1 MDHRLI
7 RSNARYLLK
16 GKLLSLW
23 MPFIVVE
30 LITLPFALLIYYI
43 TENGST
49 LELILSTITSLLLM
63 PLTVGVYEYYLD
75 VVRGKD
81 ASLKSLFGYFSRFG
95 TILISMILVA
105 LLAGLGFMALIIP
118 YIIIILMYSQ
128 IFYVIVDK
136 PDYGPFKCLKESRE
150 LMKGYKFDYVIFN
163 LKFVGWILLTI
174 LTCGLAGIYVIP
186 YMTLAQT
193 KYYDNLVELKK
204 N

>member
-7 RSNARYLLK
+7 RSNARYMLK
-16 GKLLSLW
+16 GKLLNMWL
-23 MPFIVVE
+23 PFIIVE
-30 LITLPFALLIYYI
+30 LISIPFVLIIYYI
-43 TENGST
+43 TEKGST

-63 PLTVGVYEYYLD
+63 PLSVGVYEYYLD

-81 ASLKSLFGYFSRFG
+81 ASIKSLFGYFSRFG
-95 TILISMILVA
+95 TILIAMITIA
-105 LLAGLGFMALIIP
+105 ILACFGFMALFIP

-136 PDYGPFKCLKESRE
+136 PEYGPFKCLKESRE
-150 LMKGYKFDYVIFN
+150 LMKGYKFDYLLFN
-163 LKFVGWILLTI
+163 IKFIGWILLTI